1 MQSLHRS
8 FTSVRIVVCG
18 ALLRPGERLAPVYV
32 AALDA
37 KRPDRVL
44 QIGAPKLLSCR
55 RPPYP
60 TGPQCLL
67 VTINADELVACH
79 LALDWC
85 LPQRIIDLSVEF
97 RNATNGARLLC
108 GSGFV
113 GALVWFGLPA
123 TDGLDHGTSPET
135 VCRKL
140 AALLRLYEAMQSNL
154 DIGRALLRG
163 RYMAAVARMEWV
175 GISVDQRMVGLLG
188 AYWPRL
194 RARILEIVD
203 RPFGVYEHGRFQP
216 AAFQSWLGCH
226 GIQWPRAAAGDLDLS
241 DEAFRDMT
249 RVYPELR
256 PLKELRSTLAGFVPS
271 ALSIGRDGRN
281 RTPLRPFASRT
292 GRNQPSSKA
301 SVLGTAAWIRNLA
314 RPAPGMGLAFIDWS
328 QQEFG
333 IAAALS
339 GDKAM
344 MKAYATGDPY
354 LALAIRAGAAPQ
366 GASCATHTE
375 VRDRFKACS
384 LGVQYG
390 MGTATLARMIKATE
404 ATAQELLGW
413 HRQAFPD
420 FWRWSETVEFYGVLG
435 KQLESVFGWRMQIG
449 PDSNPRFLRNYP
461 MQANGAEMLRL
472 ACCLVTEA
480 QIRVCM
486 PIHDALL
493 IEARLDDLDT
503 AIVTTERLM
512 AEASRV
518 VLDGFELRT
527 KARSIRHPQRL
538 GDDRGQPIWRAIE
551 QACVED
557 IERNVPEQ
565 PVHKRDTT
573 RTPASTRPI
582 YLYGSKEEC

>member
-1 MQSLHRS
+1 MHSLHQS

-18 ALLRPGERLAPVYV
+18 VLLRPGERLAPVYV

-37 KRPDRVL
+37 ERPDRVL

-67 VTINADELVACH
+67 VTINANELVGCH

-123 TDGLDHGTSPET
+123 TDGLDHGTSPAT

-140 AALLRLYEAMQSNL
+140 AALLRLYEAMQSHL
-154 DIGRALLRG
+154 DLGRALLRG

-175 GISVDQRMVGLLG
+175 GISVDQRMVELLG

-194 RARILEIVD
+194 RARIVEIVD

-226 GIQWPRAAAGDLDLS
+226 GIQWPRTAAGDLDLS
-241 DEAFRDMT
+241 DDAFRDMT

-301 SVLGTAAWIRNLA
+301 SVLGTAAWVRNLV

-354 LALAIRAGAAPQ
+354 LASSHQGRSGASRCLVRYAPRSQGPVQGLRSRRPVRYGYGNPRAHDQGVRGNGTGAARVAPA
-366 GASCATHTE
+366 GFPRLLAL
-375 VRDRFKACS
+375 VRNRRA
-384 LGVQYG
+384 
-390 MGTATLARMIKATE
+390 
-404 ATAQELLGW
+404 
-413 HRQAFPD
+413 H
-420 FWRWSETVEFYGVLG
+420 GVLG

-449 PDSNPRFLRNYP
+449 PDSKP
-461 MQANGAEMLRL
+461 
-472 ACCLVTEA
+472 
-480 QIRVCM
+480 
-486 PIHDALL
+486 ALL
-493 IEARLDDLDT
+493 AQFSHAGQWRGNAAARLLSGRP
-503 AIVTTERLM
+503 RLR
-512 AEASRV
+512 S
-518 VLDGFELRT
+518 GFVC
-527 KARSIRHPQRL
+527 RSTMR
-538 GDDRGQPIWRAIE
+538 
-551 QACVED
+551 C
-557 IERNVPEQ
+557 
-565 PVHKRDTT
+565 
-573 RTPASTRPI
+573 
-582 YLYGSKEEC
+582 